1 MCATH
6 DWSLFLSPFSPS
18 SSYLSFS
25 SSLQPW
31 KTLTK
36 VSKETLRRCIKIDDL
51 RFDDL
56 HEITTFSLPL
66 SLLRGH
72 ALDSWSFIV
81 HLRCLSLSLSC
92 HIFATITGR
101 VHRPLRKL
109 RTHSITHRPANHFKT
124 SSIDD
129 ETRDRAPKGEPWK
142 WRRKK
147 ISCEKNR
154 GHTHTQT
161 RLFGYCLKVH
171 CA

>member
-6 DWSLFLSPFSPS
+6 DWSLFLSLFSPS
-18 SSYLSFS
+18 SSYLSFF
-25 SSLQPW
+25 SSLQSW

-56 HEITTFSLPL
+56 REITTFSLPL

-72 ALDSWSFIV
+72 VLDSWSFIV
-81 HLRCLSLSLSC
+81 HLRSLSLSLVSY
-92 HIFATITGR
+92 IR
-101 VHRPLRKL
+101 YNNRPRASTTPETSNALDHAPTRESFQNFEYRRRDARL
-109 RTHSITHRPANHFKT
+109 RT
-124 SSIDD
+124 
-129 ETRDRAPKGEPWK
+129 KGGALEMEEK
-142 WRRKK
+142 KKSVARK
-147 ISCEKNR
+147 IG